1 MIIVV
6 LLLNH
11 VNGIE
16 DEIELIRREGI
27 DKFDVSIVIEERVD
41 FLHTRVTLRPLILG
55 LLNFDRLVR
64 EIEKKE
70 KTELGNVLFTKIEHM
85 HNRLSK
91 KAESFIDP
99 EHKTNRNKRSI
110 EFIGNLISK
119 AFGNPGPEDWRK
131 NNANILAMKTAIA
144 RQRDNSIL
152 LHHNIDSNLHYIEK
166 HNEILKKIAADLQ
179 SDENKIE
186 NTEKSMITLMN
197 YFKIE
202 TLYDAINEILETLI
216 DIRRDGKIGRCNIR
230 GFSKD
235 FLIANLRKIESNKS
249 GVLPVFASW
258 EWENYYKFEMCTT
271 ALNRDELWTTMRI
284 PITKPAEK
292 MARVIPNPSFIWIQ
306 HEMANLGIEISIFKE
321 INHEIFSVLTRSNYE
336 LCSKL
341 GTTMICN
348 IRKTKFRESKNFVVP
363 IGISDNRIIL
373 ISNVTDD
380 NQVKIDL
387 ECKNTKQIVMASK
400 LSFMKIPSDCEI
412 RTKYFDISTKQ
423 KSLIAN
429 DDNVIES
436 IRNFEYRSLANFS
449 SSKVAWVVENM
460 TRFADKDE
468 FEKNNN
474 LTTKALNQITINH
487 EGIYDDIRTLKVSGI
502 SVTVIIGITVL
513 LALLIVLKKR
523 CRSRRKDVR
532 DDVNVNVTLN
542 SDNAKHEKVNSI
554 ETEQHNDSDEI
565 TNENIP
571 SENIEMINKQFSR
584 KK

>member
-186 NTEKSMITLMN
+186 NTEKIHDYS
-197 YFKIE
+197 
-202 TLYDAINEILETLI
+202 
-216 DIRRDGKIGRCNIR
+216 
-230 GFSKD
+230 
-235 FLIANLRKIESNKS
+235 
-249 GVLPVFASW
+249 
-258 EWENYYKFEMCTT
+258 
-271 ALNRDELWTTMRI
+271 
-284 PITKPAEK
+284 
-292 MARVIPNPSFIWIQ
+292 
-306 HEMANLGIEISIFKE
+306 
-321 INHEIFSVLTRSNYE
+321 YE
-336 LCSKL
+336 L
-341 GTTMICN
+341 
-348 IRKTKFRESKNFVVP
+348 F
-363 IGISDNRIIL
+363 
-373 ISNVTDD
+373 
-380 NQVKIDL
+380 
-387 ECKNTKQIVMASK
+387 
-400 LSFMKIPSDCEI
+400 
-412 RTKYFDISTKQ
+412 
-423 KSLIAN
+423 
-429 DDNVIES
+429 
-436 IRNFEYRSLANFS
+436 
-449 SSKVAWVVENM
+449 
-460 TRFADKDE
+460 
-468 FEKNNN
+468 
-474 LTTKALNQITINH
+474 
-487 EGIYDDIRTLKVSGI
+487 
-502 SVTVIIGITVL
+502 
-513 LALLIVLKKR
+513 
-523 CRSRRKDVR
+523 
-532 DDVNVNVTLN
+532 
-542 SDNAKHEKVNSI
+542 
-554 ETEQHNDSDEI
+554 
-565 TNENIP
+565 
-571 SENIEMINKQFSR
+571 
-584 KK
+584 

>member
-152 LHHNIDSNLHYIEK
+152 LQHNIDSNLHYIEK

-186 NTEKSMITLMN
+186 NTEKSMITL
-197 YFKIE
+197 F
-202 TLYDAINEILETLI
+202 
-216 DIRRDGKIGRCNIR
+216 
-230 GFSKD
+230 FS
-235 FLIANLRKIESNKS
+235 
-249 GVLPVFASW
+249 
-258 EWENYYKFEMCTT
+258 
-271 ALNRDELWTTMRI
+271 
-284 PITKPAEK
+284 
-292 MARVIPNPSFIWIQ
+292 
-306 HEMANLGIEISIFKE
+306 
-321 INHEIFSVLTRSNYE
+321 FS
-336 LCSKL
+336 
-341 GTTMICN
+341 
-348 IRKTKFRESKNFVVP
+348 
-363 IGISDNRIIL
+363 
-373 ISNVTDD
+373 
-380 NQVKIDL
+380 
-387 ECKNTKQIVMASK
+387 
-400 LSFMKIPSDCEI
+400 
-412 RTKYFDISTKQ
+412 
-423 KSLIAN
+423 
-429 DDNVIES
+429 
-436 IRNFEYRSLANFS
+436 
-449 SSKVAWVVENM
+449 
-460 TRFADKDE
+460 
-468 FEKNNN
+468 FEK
-474 LTTKALNQITINH
+474 
-487 EGIYDDIRTLKVSGI
+487 
-502 SVTVIIGITVL
+502 
-513 LALLIVLKKR
+513 
-523 CRSRRKDVR
+523 
-532 DDVNVNVTLN
+532 
-542 SDNAKHEKVNSI
+542 
-554 ETEQHNDSDEI
+554 
-565 TNENIP
+565 
-571 SENIEMINKQFSR
+571 
-584 KK
+584 